1 MKFCNYC
8 DNMLYPKVDDSFKNY
23 CKNCNTEFE
32 REDKCVYKQ
41 NYDKKTYSSL
51 SYINDYIFD
60 DPRNPRINNITC
72 INDECDTNTKGTEK
86 EVIYIKY
93 DKNDMKFIYCCA
105 VCKKIWV
112 SSNE

>member
-8 DNMLYPKVDDSFKNY
+8 DNMLYPKVDDTFKNY

-51 SYINDYIFD
+51 SYIMIIYLMIH
-60 DPRNPRINNITC
+60 
-72 INDECDTNTKGTEK
+72 
-86 EVIYIKY
+86 VIQGLI
-93 DKNDMKFIYCCA
+93 I
-105 VCKKIWV
+105 
-112 SSNE
+112 

>member
-8 DNMLYPKVDDSFKNY
+8 DNMLYPKVDDTFKNY

-51 SYINDYIFD
+51 SYIN
-60 DPRNPRINNITC
+60 
-72 INDECDTNTKGTEK
+72 TKKQFEN
-86 EVIYIKY
+86 YIKKHTY
-93 DKNDMKFIYCCA
+93 TQ
-105 VCKKIWV
+105 
-112 SSNE
+112 